1 MWQGVLASSPASS
14 YLVYPSRTYPTV
26 DGPKHDLSGPT
37 GRLPQALICEGIK
50 SHGAGPGFAKTEGFR
65 VPDIPRCHAGQC
77 SGPLTSVSHAH
88 VFFTGSIVYEPG
100 IGVLLARPAPAQSD
114 VVFSPEYSFSL
125 GEDYMKAACI
135 VNNAYALLSV

>member
-1 MWQGVLASSPASS
+1 M
-14 YLVYPSRTYPTV
+14 YPSRNYPTV

-50 SHGAGPGFAKTEGFR
+50 SHGAGPGFAKTKGFR
-65 VPDIPRCHAGQC
+65 VPDNPRCHAGQC

-88 VFFTGSIVYEPG
+88 VFFAGSVISGPG
-100 IGVLLARPAPAQSD
+100 KENSDPRPAPAQSD
-114 VVFSPEYSFSL
+114 VVFSPEDSFPL

-135 VNNAYALLSV
+135 VNNA